1 MDYLQILKDFGP
13 LLGVILFFI
22 WRDWRREEDLVGRV
36 RALEEYQQTVLINL
50 VRESITIIA
59 SNTEQIK
66 WISTLIQSC
75 HAGKGCNDGKT

>member
-59 SNTEQIK
+59 SNTEQLK

-75 HAGKGCNDGKT
+75 HAGKGCNDG